1 MQTSAVGLN
10 YHIVVPCVNGTLF
23 YFLVHCLCL
32 YFHVNILFSSSK
44 YSRSHP
50 GLACWKSAP
59 QQAIRWFLKAQI
71 SSAALCPLFST
82 VVVIQNV
89 FFFPPPHI
97 SLVSWLN
104 PDAHMLHVHRRT
116 TLDHGNDR
124 TGWSITENPGQWF
137 DKRGLIRNHFNNL
150 LHNTHITGVFWPS
163 SLVLRTSFSF
173 LFFFK

>member
-1 MQTSAVGLN
+1 MGLCFIFWSIAFVYISMLTS
-10 YHIVVPCVNGTLF
+10 
-23 YFLVHCLCL
+23 CL
-32 YFHVNILFSSSK
+32 
-44 YSRSHP
+44 
-50 GLACWKSAP
+50 AP
-59 QQAIRWFLKAQI
+59 QNTPDLIQAWLAGNRHHNKQSDGFWKLRFPLLLYVR
-71 SSAALCPLFST
+71 SSAQLSLFKM
-82 VVVIQNV
+82 V
-89 FFFPPPHI
+89 FFSPPHI

-150 LHNTHITGVFWPS
+150 LHNMHITGVFWPS

-173 LFFFK
+173 LFFF

>member
-1 MQTSAVGLN
+1 MLAPTVQTSAVGLN

-89 FFFPPPHI
+89 FFFHHTFLWFPN
-97 SLVSWLN
+97 LTL
-104 PDAHMLHVHRRT
+104 MLICCMCTIKRLWT
-116 TLDHGNDR
+116 TGTIEQDDLLLKTQVND
-124 TGWSITENPGQWF
+124 
-137 DKRGLIRNHFNNL
+137 LI
-150 LHNTHITGVFWPS
+150 
-163 SLVLRTSFSF
+163 
-173 LFFFK
+173 KED